1 MTAAMST
8 AVTTPKGS
16 APGAARRRTLD
27 EHLARSRHLPACLTR
42 LADSAAAPADDH
54 ARWRAALDGALDG
67 LDRAW
72 TAHILADEDPDG
84 FLSDAGDRAPR
95 MLRALEMQRT
105 EHRFL
110 DDALDAVRGAV
121 AGAVDEVGVAA
132 ARYAVA
138 RIGRDLEHHLHR
150 GDCIAWEIANE
161 DLGAGD

>member
-1 MTAAMST
+1 MTGAMTT
-8 AVTTPKGS
+8 ATDF
-16 APGAARRRTLD
+16 APGAARRHNLD
-27 EHLARSRHLPACLTR
+27 EYLERSRNLPSCLAR
-42 LADSAAAPADDH
+42 LADAAAAPADDP
-54 ARWRAALDGALDG
+54 ARWRAALDGALDC

-72 TAHILADEDPDG
+72 TAHILADEDPEG
-84 FLSDAGDRAPR
+84 FLSDAEERAPR

-105 EHRFL
+105 EHRCL

-132 ARYAVA
+132 SRYAVA

-161 DLGAGD
+161 DLGTGD